1 MAKKEAVKD
10 AAPAQAVGRPLAPA
24 AKPPGPGEAAHRL
37 TAQILALE
45 PLRGTGGFVRSG
57 PGGPQQQF
65 VRHSC
70 CLLCRVPG
78 AGTCGDCVL
87 TAGRRR

>member
-24 AKPPGPGEAAHRL
+24 AKPPGPGEAAHWL

-45 PLRGTGGFVRSG
+45 PLREPAGSSG
-57 PGGPQQQF
+57 SPGGLWQQF

-70 CLLCRVPG
+70 CLLYPVPG
-78 AGTCGDCVL
+78 AGTCGDRVL
-87 TAGRRR
+87 TAGQWR